1 MSTQGFG
8 QRILVVDDEKP
19 IRELV
24 ASYLKED
31 GFVVEELSDGQA
43 ALERVQRAD
52 DLDLIILDVRMPNL
66 DGIEALREIRRL
78 SDTYVIM
85 LTAASEETDR
95 LIGLSVGA
103 DDYVTK
109 PFSPRE
115 VVARVKA
122 VLRRVR
128 NDRMASSSDHR
139 TEPMLFADM
148 VIDVDEHQVSVD
160 GKPVELTAL
169 QFTLIRTLAESP
181 GRVFARHQLIE
192 RVWGRDFFGEERVV
206 DVHIGNLRKALGD
219 DAAEPRFVATVRGV
233 GYRFVGHQTGNGGDD
248 GGGDGGGAR

>member
-1 MSTQGFG
+1 MSQSGN
-8 QRILVVDDEKP
+8 RILIVDDEES

-24 ASYLKED
+24 ASYLKAD
-31 GFVVEELSDGQA
+31 GFVVEELDNGRA
-43 ALERVQRAD
+43 AVDRIARAD
-52 DLDLIILDVRMPNL
+52 DLALIILDVRMPQL

-103 DDYVTK
+103 DDYITK

-122 VLRRVR
+122 VLRRTRAGSEDGGGSRATHHHHQV
-128 NDRMASSSDHR
+128 
-139 TEPMLFADM
+139 TEPLRFAHMTVD
-148 VIDVDEHQVSVD
+148 IDGHEVTVDN
-160 GKPVELTAL
+160 KPVELTAL
-169 QFTLIRTLAESP
+169 QFSLVRTLAENP

-192 RVWGRDFFGEERVV
+192 RVWGRDFFGEERIV

-219 DAAEPRFVATVRGV
+219 DAAEPQFIATVRGV
-233 GYRFVGHQTGNGGDD
+233 GYRFVGHTSSD
-248 GGGDGGGAR
+248 GST

>member
-1 MSTQGFG
+1 MP
-8 QRILVVDDEKP
+8 QRILVVDDERP
-19 IRELV
+19 IRTLV
-24 ASYLKED
+24 ASYLADD
-31 GFVVEELSDGQA
+31 GFVVEELDNGQA
-43 ALERVQRAD
+43 AVDRVRRAD
-52 DLDLIILDVRMPNL
+52 DLDLIILDVRMPVL
-66 DGIEALREIRRL
+66 GGIDALREIRRL

-122 VLRRVR
+122 VLRR
-128 NDRMASSSDHR
+128 HR
-139 TEPMLFADM
+139 GDGPATADARAEPLRFEAMT
-148 VIDVDEHQVSVD
+148 IDVDEHSVTVD
-160 GKPVELTAL
+160 GAPVDVTAL
-169 QFTLIRTLAESP
+169 QFTLLRTLAESP

-192 RVWGRDFFGEERVV
+192 RVWGRDFFGEERIV

-219 DAAEPRFVATVRGV
+219 DAGRPRFVATVRGV
-233 GYRFVGHQTGNGGDD
+233 GYRFVGHDPVAGQ
-248 GGGDGGGAR
+248 